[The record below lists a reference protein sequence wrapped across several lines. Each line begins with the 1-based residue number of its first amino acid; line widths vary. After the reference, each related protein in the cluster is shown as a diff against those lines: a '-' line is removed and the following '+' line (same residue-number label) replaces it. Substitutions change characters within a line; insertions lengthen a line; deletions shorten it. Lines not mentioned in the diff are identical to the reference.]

1 MSGPTG
7 VELVLEV
14 DGLVLCGIVLVRD
27 DLEVVSVCGRAIK

>member
-14 DGLVLCGIVLVRD
+14 DGLVLCGIVLVIGD
-27 DLEVVSVCGRAIK
+27 CEVLDCVNLVIS